1 VHRIDRHE
9 EKTMTEIL
17 TTVVGRLTNAPVT
30 RDLGGGREVVSFRMA
45 CNHGYVDRATGQW
58 KESSTSY
65 VSVDVWRRHL
75 GRNVQGSFVKGDPVI
90 AHGRLYV
97 RDYEQEGRTR
107 TTVTLV
113 ADAVGPDLNTAMA
126 AVTRVRRNADGS
138 LVEDSGMS
146 VAGDGDPA
154 EEGRSTA
161 PPPTPDGDLGTVAEV
176 VPAVRA

>member
-1 VHRIDRHE
+1 
-9 EKTMTEIL
+9 MTDIL
-17 TTVVGRLTNAPVT
+17 TTVVGRLTNTPVT
-30 RDLGGGREVVSFRMA
+30 RDLGSGREVVSFRMA
-45 CNHGYVDRATGQW
+45 CNHGYLDRTTGQW

-65 VSVDVWRRHL
+65 VSVDIWRRHL

-107 TTVTLV
+107 TAVTLV

-126 AVTRVRRNADGS
+126 VVTRVRRTADGS
-138 LVEDSGMS
+138 LVEEAGMPS
-146 VAGDGDPA
+146 AVDDGTVQ
-154 EEGRSTA
+154 EGVPLEPRRA
-161 PPPTPDGDLGTVAEV
+161 PDGEQVAQVAEA

>member
-1 VHRIDRHE
+1 
-9 EKTMTEIL
+9 MTEIL

-45 CNHGYVDRATGQW
+45 CNHGYMDRTTGQW

-65 VSVDVWRRHL
+65 VSVDIWRRHL
-75 GRNVQGSFVKGDPVI
+75 GRNVQGSFAKGDPVI

-113 ADAVGPDLNTAMA
+113 ADAVGPDLNTTMA
-126 AVTRVRRNADGS
+126 VVTRVRRTADGS
-138 LVEDSGMS
+138 LVEEAGMPAAGNGSGL
-146 VAGDGDPA
+146 
-154 EEGRSTA
+154 
-161 PPPTPDGDLGTVAEV
+161 PDGVTVGPRPAPDDERV
-176 VPAVRA
+176 EPVVDAVPAARG

>member
-1 VHRIDRHE
+1 
-9 EKTMTEIL
+9 MTDIL
-17 TTVVGRLTNAPVT
+17 TTVVGRLTNTPVT

-45 CNHGYVDRATGQW
+45 CNHGYLDRVTGQW

-65 VSVDVWRRHL
+65 VSVDIWRRHL
-75 GRNVQGSFVKGDPVI
+75 GRNVQGSFVKGDPVM

-107 TTVTLV
+107 TAVTLV

-126 AVTRVRRNADGS
+126 AVTRVRRTSDGS
-138 LVEDSGMS
+138 LVEE
-146 VAGDGDPA
+146 AGLPMAEADGTPQEGVPLEPRPGPDHERLGPA
-154 EEGRSTA
+154 
-161 PPPTPDGDLGTVAEV
+161 AEA

>member
-1 VHRIDRHE
+1 
-9 EKTMTEIL
+9 MTEIL

-45 CNHGYVDRATGQW
+45 CNHGYLDRTTGQW

-65 VSVDVWRRHL
+65 VSVDIWRRHL

-107 TTVTLV
+107 IAVTLV

-126 AVTRVRRNADGS
+126 AVTRVRRTADGS
-138 LVEDSGMS
+138 LVEEAGMP
-146 VAGDGDPA
+146 VTGDDGAAQEGAPIGPRRVP
-154 EEGRSTA
+154 EEE
-161 PPPTPDGDLGTVAEV
+161 PLGQVAEA
-176 VPAVRA
+176 VPAARG

>member
-1 VHRIDRHE
+1 
-9 EKTMTEIL
+9 MTEIL
-17 TTVVGRLTNAPVT
+17 TTVVGRLTNAPVK

-45 CNHGYVDRATGQW
+45 CNHGYLDRTTGQW

-65 VSVDVWRRHL
+65 VSVDIWRKHL

-107 TTVTLV
+107 TAVTLV

-126 AVTRVRRNADGS
+126 AVTRVRRTVDGS
-138 LVEDSGMS
+138 LVEEAGMP
-146 VAGDGDPA
+146 VQGDDGA
-154 EEGRSTA
+154 AQEGVPVGPR
-161 PPPTPDGDLGTVAEV
+161 PVPDDERLGQVAEV
-176 VPAVRA
+176 VPAARA

>member
-1 VHRIDRHE
+1 
-9 EKTMTEIL
+9 MTEIL

-45 CNHGYVDRATGQW
+45 CNHGYVDRTTGQW

-65 VSVDVWRRHL
+65 VSVDIWRRHL
-75 GRNVQGSFVKGDPVI
+75 GRNVQGSFTKGDPVV

-107 TTVTLV
+107 TAVTLV

-126 AVTRVRRNADGS
+126 VVTRVRRTADGS
-138 LVEDSGMS
+138 LVEEAGM
-146 VAGDGDPA
+146 AMGG
-154 EEGRSTA
+154 EEDRGQEHVPIEARSTTGEERPA
-161 PPPTPDGDLGTVAEV
+161 PVPGA
-176 VPAVRA
+176 VPA

>member
-1 VHRIDRHE
+1 
-9 EKTMTEIL
+9 MTEIL

-45 CNHGYVDRATGQW
+45 CNHGYLDRTTGQW

-65 VSVDVWRRHL
+65 VSVDIWRKHL

-107 TTVTLV
+107 TAVTLV

-126 AVTRVRRNADGS
+126 AVTRVRRTADGS
-138 LVEDSGMS
+138 LVEE
-146 VAGDGDPA
+146 AGTPVPGDEGAAQEGVPIGPRSA
-154 EEGRSTA
+154 PEEER
-161 PPPTPDGDLGTVAEV
+161 LGQVAEV
-176 VPAVRA
+176 VPAARA